1 MIRGAGAEGQ
11 NRTDD
16 TRLFRAVLYR
26 LSYLGADVAESRL
39 SLPALSHPA
48 VARIPMA
55 CRGRNRTRP
64 CDVSVNSRP
73 PAAPHSVRN
82 EPAIGGSARPRPP
95 TSDSV
100 GTELQEERAEPDGR
114 SLVHSPERARG
125 GTTSQARSGRC
136 VDSNKP
142 IWPAMFSRARMRSPI
157 GGWVSHSDFARSSND
172 LIGLTM

>member
-114 SLVHSPERARG
+114 SLVDSLENEPAPGQRLRRGPPDASIPAAPSGPRCSRGRGCARRWADG
-125 GTTSQARSGRC
+125 CPIATLPAPRTT
-136 VDSNKP
+136 
-142 IWPAMFSRARMRSPI
+142 
-157 GGWVSHSDFARSSND
+157 
-172 LIGLTM
+172 